1 MKREVHEEYV
11 SQEQLS
17 QEQLS
22 MTLRSLPRRVPPA
35 GLTTS
40 LRVIASRER
49 QRLVENRS
57 LGQMFI
63 SWLGRTRFILRDMLH
78 PLMLPATGGVF
89 SAVVLFSMWVV
100 PTYPLRAKMAVDIPA
115 NLTATVDV
123 VDVVKGSAGV
133 GLRDSV
139 LVEVEVDDQGHFVD
153 YQVLSGA
160 SAVSDPTIRRRVEN
174 LLYFTKF
181 APATSFGMPMAG
193 RTRVLLLPSTW
204 IFNVGRSDW
213 PGIYVKG

>member
-1 MKREVHEEYV
+1 MKREIQDEHVTHDQV
-11 SQEQLS
+11 VMS
-17 QEQLS
+17 
-22 MTLRSLPRRVPPA
+22 LRTLPRRVPPA

-57 LGQMFI
+57 VGQIFV
-63 SWLGRTRFILRDMLH
+63 SWLGRTRFMLRDLLR

-89 SAVVLFSMWVV
+89 SAILLFSMWVV
-100 PTYPLRAKMAVDIPA
+100 PTYPMRAKMAVDIPT
-115 NLTATVDV
+115 NLTTSVDV
-123 VDVVKGSAGV
+123 VDVVKSSAGL
-133 GLRDSV
+133 GLSSSV
-139 LVEVEVDDQGHFVD
+139 LVDVEVDEQGHFVD
-153 YQVLSGA
+153 YKVVSGA
-160 SAVSDPTIRRRVEN
+160 LSDPTTRRRVEN

-193 RTRVLLLPSTW
+193 RARVLLLASPW

>member
-1 MKREVHEEYV
+1 MKRDVHEEHV
-11 SQEQLS
+11 SI
-17 QEQLS
+17 
-22 MTLRSLPRRVPPA
+22 MLRSLPPRVPPA

-57 LGQMFI
+57 LGQIFV
-63 SWLGRTRFILRDMLH
+63 SWLDRTRFMLRDMLR
-78 PLMLPATGGVF
+78 PLMLPATGGIF

-100 PTYPLRAKMAVDIPA
+100 PTYPLRAKMAVDIPT
-115 NLTATVDV
+115 NLTTPADV

-139 LVEVEVDDQGHFVD
+139 LVDVEVDDQGHFVD
-153 YQVLSGA
+153 YQVVSGA
-160 SAVSDPTIRRRVEN
+160 SAVSDPTVRRRVEN

-181 APATSFGMPMAG
+181 APATSYGMPMAG

>member
-1 MKREVHEEYV
+1 MKRDIHEEHV
-11 SQEQLS
+11 SI
-17 QEQLS
+17 
-22 MTLRSLPRRVPPA
+22 MLRSLPRRVPPA

-57 LGQMFI
+57 FGQIFV
-63 SWLGRTRFILRDMLH
+63 SWLDRTRFMLRDMLR
-78 PLMLPATGGVF
+78 PLMLPATGGIF

-100 PTYPLRAKMAVDIPA
+100 PTYPLRAKIAVDIPTS
-115 NLTATVDV
+115 LTPSVDV
-123 VDVVKGSAGV
+123 IDVVKSSTGV

-139 LVEVEVDDQGHFVD
+139 LVEVEVDEQGHFVD
-153 YQVLSGA
+153 YQVVSGA
-160 SAVSDPTIRRRVEN
+160 SAVSDPTTRRRVEN

-193 RTRVLLLPSTW
+193 KARVLLLPSPW